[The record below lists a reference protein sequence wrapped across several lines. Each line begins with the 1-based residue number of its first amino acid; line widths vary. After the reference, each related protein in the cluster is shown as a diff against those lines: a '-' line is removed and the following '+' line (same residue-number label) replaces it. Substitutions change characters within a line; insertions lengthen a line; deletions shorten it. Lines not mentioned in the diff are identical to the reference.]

1 MQETNFQGNT
11 VKLLPK
17 FFALHKDKFVYQ
29 KISPYLVTISREPV
43 EVKVN
48 VTCVVVSMV
57 DNQFGILQFNGE
69 GGKTEKA
76 MFSANSLYKDGY
88 NFKGDPVKLPREIIF
103 CFLICKKFFTSKFS
117 FNRHVLRR
125 IPRARQGRPLQGVHL
140 GGRPRLVW
148 QEALAQVLLDEGRPH
163 LPGHA
168 QPQPRWH
175 RRTLGQRRHLERVH
189 AGICTFSISTPVKNR
204 LIITVYKLSP
214 DPET

>member
-103 CFLICKKFFTSKFS
+103 CILI
-117 FNRHVLRR
+117 
-125 IPRARQGRPLQGVHL
+125 
-140 GGRPRLVW
+140 
-148 QEALAQVLLDEGRPH
+148 
-163 LPGHA
+163 
-168 QPQPRWH
+168 
-175 RRTLGQRRHLERVH
+175 
-189 AGICTFSISTPVKNR
+189 
-204 LIITVYKLSP
+204 
-214 DPET
+214 